1 MLINY
6 FKYIYIIIIILF
18 SACKSYQIVETNNTK
33 INISNA
39 TIDSSIYYIY
49 KPFKDSLD
57 KIMYQNIAM
66 LNDDLYKKQ
75 PNSNLG
81 NLMADILFEETKKA
95 NNQDIDFAI
104 LNYGG
109 IRVPSLAKGN
119 IKILDAYNLMPFEN
133 YIGYL
138 ELNAMQV
145 QALADSIC
153 NKGGWPISHI
163 TFTMKSKKA
172 TNIYINQIPLNQN
185 KTYKIAIIDYI
196 ANGGDGMTFLKSVPY
211 YNTGI
216 LFRDAII
223 NYFKAQHQAINA
235 NEEVRI
241 KYAE

>member
-1 MLINY
+1 MLKNY
-6 FKYIYIIIIILF
+6 FKHIYITILLF

-39 TIDSSIYYIY
+39 TFDSSIYYIY

-75 PNSNLG
+75 PNSELG

-163 TFTMKSKKA
+163 TFIMKAKKA